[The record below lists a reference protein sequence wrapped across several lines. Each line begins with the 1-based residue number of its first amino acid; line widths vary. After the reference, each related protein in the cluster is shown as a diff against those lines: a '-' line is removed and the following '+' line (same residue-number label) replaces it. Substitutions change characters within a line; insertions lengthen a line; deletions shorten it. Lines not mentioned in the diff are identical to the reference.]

1 MTALELRYRRLLSV
15 YPADHRQFYG
25 PEMLAVLMAGARSG
39 QRFPAPAEVLDL
51 LRGGLTARLGRGLR
65 AAAAWRDAAGIAG
78 FLGAVVLMTI
88 AGRRLVFG
96 LQQIFAY
103 GETLRAFGVPGGL
116 LLDVALRSAAWLAVV
131 VAALCGARRTAAA
144 LGLVAAAVELGAIV
158 AWMPLEW
165 WRPFR
170 VSWSPVLTVLVVAC
184 LLVTARSRPAGA
196 APGRGSAL
204 RLGGAVLLVAVAL
217 SRSGWSHPIGF
228 AGDDRLL
235 ATVLALLGAAAL
247 VIGGLRPVPAGVRR
261 RVLVLIAPVAS
272 VPVAQR
278 LMARQT
284 GLTWAFHATPAMV
297 AAELVVVIGV
307 PLAALALGVTLLQL
321 RERERT

>member
-15 YPADHRQFYG
+15 YPADHRQFYE

-51 LRGGLTARLGRGLR
+51 LRGGLAARLGRGVR

-78 FLGAVVLMTI
+78 FLGAVVLMAV

-96 LQQIFAY
+96 LHQIFTY

-116 LLDVALRSAAWLAVV
+116 LLDVTLRFAAWLAVV

-196 APGRGSAL
+196 APSRRSAL

-217 SRSGWSHPIGF
+217 RRSGWFGY
-228 AGDDRLL
+228 AGDDSLL

-247 VIGGLRPVPAGVRR
+247 VVGGLRLVPADVRR
-261 RVLVLIAPVAS
+261 RVLVLIAPVAL

-307 PLAALALGVTLLQL
+307 PLAALALGVALLRI